1 MTNEQIGKAILVF
14 MLIVTYTLIAFS
26 AIGGVIRA
34 ELM

>member
-1 MTNEQIGKAILVF
+1 MDGEKIGKAILVV